1 MVTLDS
7 LGVRRGRVTAAIAAA
22 LATVLLR
29 SCCCCRRRRR
39 GTTAAGRVGGSG
51 AVVHAALVVL
61 VLVLVLGLGL
71 RLAFARRLHEHVC
84 HVSALV
90 VLRQPLVVALV
101 FGVPCDHVPGVQETR
116 YLCFC

>member
-29 SCCCCRRRRR
+29 SCCCCCWRRRR

-61 VLVLVLGLGL
+61 VLGLGLGL